1 MRNDCSIAEQLK
13 TQLTFTGTFN
23 ESIAFSLSSL
33 VLSTLA
39 AEMQKSKKK
48 TQKPCI
54 PPYHQSVLKSIPAK
68 LKSPP
73 ERHSPLPNLL
83 VEANPMQLH

>member
-13 TQLTFTGTFN
+13 TQLTFTGTCN

-48 TQKPCI
+48 TAKTMHTTI
-54 PPYHQSVLKSIPAK
+54 PPVCAQIDTCKAQI
-68 LKSPP
+68 SP
-73 ERHSPLPNLL
+73 RASLPI
-83 VEANPMQLH
+83 A